1 MHKENKRPE
10 ITFEEMQQKR
20 KLDANQSEDCSR
32 IGFRDFVYV
41 LRCVEARHITWKDKK
56 DNQGPSEAQD
66 PVSTESSAKE
76 KLGGKTKII
85 RTTSS
90 SEVNNTK

>member
-1 MHKENKRPE
+1 MHEGNKRSE
-10 ITFEEMQQKR
+10 ITFEEMQQER

-32 IGFRDFVYV
+32 IGFRNFVYV

-56 DNQGPSEAQD
+56 DNLGPSEAQD

-76 KLGGKTKII
+76 KLRGKNKDHPHHFVVGGQ
-85 RTTSS
+85 
-90 SEVNNTK
+90 